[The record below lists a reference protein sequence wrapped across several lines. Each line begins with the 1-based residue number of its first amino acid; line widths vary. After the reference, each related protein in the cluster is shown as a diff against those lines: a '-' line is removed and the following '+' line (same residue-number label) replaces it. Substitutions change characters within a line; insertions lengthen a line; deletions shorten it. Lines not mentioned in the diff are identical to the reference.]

1 MKFRTWLNVITVF
14 LLALVVFFGW
24 EEIVRAWAI
33 VGDANLFIL
42 AIMIPVQIFDY
53 YAVGEVIFSY
63 LRSKGNLKD
72 TSRWQM
78 ARMALELN
86 FVNHILPSGGA
97 AGFSYLGWV
106 LKRHGVSAGRATMAQ
121 IIRFSLSFISFVAIL
136 VLAVLFLFFDQKI
149 NKFTVI
155 ISAVLVV
162 AVIIGVIL
170 MIYVIGNRSRLTK
183 FAGWLTHTVN
193 RVVFRFTRGK
203 KRQVVK
209 LEIVENFFGDLHQ
222 DYLEIRREKKILI
235 KPLLWVIVDHIL
247 DVGLI
252 LIAFLALGFWVNPA
266 MLFIAFGLSS
276 IVSVFSGTL
285 GGTGVYEAIMVAF
298 LASAGTEPGIAIA
311 GTLLA
316 RVILLAGTILFGFV
330 FYQLTLSKYGKAK
343 H

>member
-24 EEIVRAWAI
+24 KEIVRAWGVMA
-33 VGDANLFIL
+33 DANLFIL
-42 AIMIPVQIFDY
+42 AVMVPIQIFSY
-53 YAVGEVIFSY
+53 YAVGEIIFSY
-63 LRSKGNLKD
+63 LRSRGNLKD

-106 LKRHGVSAGRATMAQ
+106 LGRHGVSAGRATMSQ
-121 IIRFSLSFISFVAIL
+121 IVRFSLSFISFVVML

-149 NKFTVI
+149 NKFIVI
-155 ISAVLVV
+155 VSAVLVI
-162 AVIIGVIL
+162 AVIIGVVL
-170 MIYVIGNRSRLTK
+170 MIYIIGNRGRLTK
-183 FAGWLTHTVN
+183 FAVWLTHTVN
-193 RVVFRFTRGK
+193 RVVFKFTRGK
-203 KRQVVK
+203 KRQVMK
-209 LEIVENFFGDLHQ
+209 LDVIENFFSDLHQ

-235 KPLLWVIVDHIL
+235 KPLLWAILVHIL
-247 DVGLI
+247 DVGLV
-252 LIAFLALGFWVNPA
+252 LIAFLALGSWVNPA
-266 MLFIAFGLSS
+266 TLFIAFGLSS

-285 GGTGVYEAIMVAF
+285 GGTGVYEAVMVGF
-298 LASAGTEPGIAIA
+298 LASAGIAPDVAIA

>member
-24 EEIVRAWAI
+24 KEIVRAWG
-33 VGDANLFIL
+33 VMGDANLFIL
-42 AIMIPVQIFDY
+42 AIMVPIQIFSY
-53 YAVGEVIFSY
+53 YAVGEIIFSY
-63 LRSKGNLKD
+63 LRSRGNLKD

-106 LKRHGVSAGRATMAQ
+106 LSRHGVSAGRATMAQ
-121 IIRFSLSFISFVAIL
+121 IVRFSLSFVSFVVML

-149 NKFTVI
+149 NKFIVI

-162 AVIIGVIL
+162 AVIIGIIL
-170 MIYVIGNRSRLTK
+170 MIYIIGNRGRLTK
-183 FAGWLTHTVN
+183 FAGWLTNTVN
-193 RVVFRFTRGK
+193 RVVFKFTRGK
-203 KRQVVK
+203 KRQVMK
-209 LEIVENFFGDLHQ
+209 LEVIENFFGELHQ

-235 KPLLWVIVDHIL
+235 KPLLWAILVHVL
-247 DVGLI
+247 DVGLV
-252 LIAFLALGFWVNPA
+252 LIAFLALGSWVNPA
-266 MLFIAFGLSS
+266 TLFIAFGLSS

-285 GGTGVYEAIMVAF
+285 GGTGVYEAVMVAF
-298 LASAGTEPGIAIA
+298 LASAGIAPDVAIA

-316 RVILLAGTILFGFV
+316 RALLLVGTILFGFV
-330 FYQLTLSKYGKAK
+330 FYQLTLNKYGKAK
-343 H
+343 N

>member
-1 MKFRTWLNVITVF
+1 
-14 LLALVVFFGW
+14 
-24 EEIVRAWAI
+24 
-33 VGDANLFIL
+33 
-42 AIMIPVQIFDY
+42 
-53 YAVGEVIFSY
+53 
-63 LRSKGNLKD
+63 
-72 TSRWQM
+72 M
-78 ARMALELN
+78 A
-86 FVNHILPSGGA
+86 H
-97 AGFSYLGWV
+97 
-106 LKRHGVSAGRATMAQ
+106 